1 MNSIN
6 DKIIMITGAS
16 SGFGKITAEKCVSL
30 GAKVVLG
37 ARREEKL
44 KELCNQLGTEN
55 SVYAVTDVSKK
66 ETVNNLAKIGID
78 TFGKIDAL
86 INNAGIMPLPLLEK
100 GRTDEWDEMIDINI
114 KGVLYGINS
123 VYTHMLERG
132 EGQIINVS
140 STAGKRLMPGSAVYS
155 ATKFAV
161 GAISEGLRI
170 ESSGKLQVTCIYPG
184 AFQTELG
191 STIKDES
198 MLEMLMKGNLA
209 NIAEPAERIADAI
222 IFALQQDHGVSANE
236 IVIRPI
242 AQEM

>member
-1 MNSIN
+1 MNVIE
-6 DKIIMITGAS
+6 DKVIMITGAS

-37 ARREEKL
+37 ARRGDRLED
-44 KELCNQLGTEN
+44 LCNQLG
-55 SVYAVTDVSKK
+55 SDYAVYEVNDVSKK
-66 ETVNNLAKIGID
+66 ESVYSLEVLGIE

-86 INNAGIMPLPLLEK
+86 INNAGIMPLSLLEK

-123 VYTHMLERG
+123 VYSHMLERG
-132 EGQIINVS
+132 EGQIINIA

-161 GAISEGLRI
+161 GAISEGLRM
-170 ESSGKLQVTCIYPG
+170 ESAGKLQVTCIYPG

-191 STIKDES
+191 TTIKDES

-209 NIAEPAERIADAI
+209 SIAEPAERIADAI
-222 IFALQQDHGVSANE
+222 IYALQQDKGVSANE

>member
-1 MNSIN
+1 MNHIEN
-6 DKIIMITGAS
+6 KVIMITGAS

-37 ARREEKL
+37 ARREDRL
-44 KELCNQLGTEN
+44 KDLCNQLGSEN
-55 SVYAVTDVSKK
+55 AIYEVTDVSKK
-66 ETVNNLAKIGID
+66 ETVNSLALKGIE

-86 INNAGIMPLPLLEK
+86 INNAGIMPLSLLEK

-123 VYTHMLERG
+123 VYMHMLERG
-132 EGQIINVS
+132 EGQIINIA

-161 GAISEGLRI
+161 GAISEGLRM
-170 ESSGKLQVTCIYPG
+170 ESAGKLQVTCIYPG

-191 STIKDES
+191 TTIKDES
-198 MLEMLMKGNLA
+198 MLEILMKGNLA
-209 NIAEPAERIADAI
+209 SIAEPAERIADAI
-222 IFALQQDHGVSANE
+222 IYALQQDKGVSANE